1 MVREGRGA
9 GVLVLLLVAFPLALG
24 ACGGSDS
31 SGSSASST
39 DGAAS
44 GATGPNGA
52 TGASGATGAATGA
65 TGKHQRDSSGAG
77 KGSGGASVDTGGSS
91 AAGDAPG
98 GTTDK
103 GAAKAPKK
111 TKKPHFLP
119 GAFVGQK
126 KELYDQSRRVC
137 EALTLD
143 GLAHEYDVTPKTPEA
158 VARRYAQAYP
168 NTVRNWVYKGCKA
181 GLTK

>member
-1 MVREGRGA
+1 MVRRGRGR
-9 GVLVLLLVAFPLALG
+9 GLLTVLLMTAPLALA
-24 ACGGSDS
+24 ACGGGDS

-39 DGAAS
+39 SGGAS
-44 GATGPNGA
+44 GATGANGA
-52 TGASGATGAATGA
+52 TGASGGTGAATGA
-65 TGKHQRDSSGAG
+65 TGKHERDSSGAAN
-77 KGSGGASVDTGGSS
+77 GSGGASADTGGSS
-91 AAGDAPG
+91 AAGDGAG

-126 KELYDQSRRVC
+126 KELYDQSKRVC